1 MEHGVAAATMHDP
14 AARTVTPDDAA
25 SCSASTMPTE
35 TTPATTAGTPTDA
48 PTVQKAVP
56 TGADR
61 LGIDTEG
68 RIHYW
73 HRAGEQ
79 VLVVEPTAD
88 LTARIETVDVTPG
101 DEFLGYLDHAKEI
114 CGFDSLQYCEDAIGA
129 CLGGGR

>member
-25 SCSASTMPTE
+25 SCSASTMSTE

-61 LGIDTEG
+61 LGIDAEG

-79 VLVVEPTAD
+79 VLVVEPTAALD
-88 LTARIETVDVTPG
+88 ARIERIDVSPG
-101 DEFLGYLDHAKEI
+101 AEFRGYVRHARDV
-114 CGFDSLQYCEDAIGA
+114 CGFDSLQY
-129 CLGGGR
+129 